1 VGRKKA
7 VKNGQEHEATVT
19 LARVRNALRRMPRRE
34 RRLFLAMRVEEA
46 SYAEI
51 ARREGV
57 SLPEVEVLLARAL
70 FSYWRCIENP
80 WRHWWRLW

>member
-1 VGRKKA
+1 MKE
-7 VKNGQEHEATVT
+7 GQEGDAPLT
-19 LARVRNALRRMPRRE
+19 LARARSALRRMPRRE
-34 RRLFLAMRVEEA
+34 RGLFLAMRVEEA

-70 FSYWRCIENP
+70 LTYWRCIESP
-80 WRHWWRLW
+80 WRGWWRLW

>member
-1 VGRKKA
+1 MKE
-7 VKNGQEHEATVT
+7 GQEHEAVLT
-19 LARVRNALRRMPRRE
+19 LARARSALRRMPRRE

-57 SLPEVEVLLARAL
+57 SLVEVEVLLARAL
-70 FSYWRCIENP
+70 LCYWRCIENP
-80 WRHWWRLW
+80 WRHWWRFW